1 MSVIKAI
8 SAPFRLAKW
17 CVTGNKLEC
26 LESAKRI
33 GKLLKAEKGVWGAME
48 PKTNVRVYHRRSVP
62 SSHAFASTLQLH
74 KSASRFISDRS

>member
-48 PKTNVRVYHRRSVP
+48 PKTNVSSESHRKGAFRSP
-62 SSHAFASTLQLH
+62 AHPPGITL
-74 KSASRFISDRS
+74 